1 MRAYSVDLRQR
12 VVAAVDGGMS
22 QARAATVYAVSIGSV
37 ERWIAR
43 RAATGSL
50 APAAQRHAP
59 VPVKADA
66 LAAWLPA
73 RLDAA
78 GDAHD
83 ATLAEHAAAAHRE
96 LDLVVSPATISRAIS
111 ALPPPPDA
119 ALTATGRSRR
129 PGRPLKQRPSAP
141 PSATR

>member
-12 VVAAVDGGMS
+12 VVGAVDGGMS
-22 QARAATVYAVSIGSV
+22 QARAAKVYAVSIGSV

-50 APAAQRHAP
+50 APAAQRHGPA
-59 VPVKADA
+59 PVKAAA

-73 RLDAA
+73 RLDVA
-78 GDAHD
+78 GDAED
-83 ATLAEHAAAAHRE
+83 ATLAEHVVAARE
-96 LDLVVSPATISRAIS
+96 ELGLAVSMATMSRAIS
-111 ALPPPPDA
+111 ALAPPPHA
-119 ALTATGRSRR
+119 ALTATGRARG
-129 PGRPLKQRPSAP
+129 PGRPLKQRRSAP